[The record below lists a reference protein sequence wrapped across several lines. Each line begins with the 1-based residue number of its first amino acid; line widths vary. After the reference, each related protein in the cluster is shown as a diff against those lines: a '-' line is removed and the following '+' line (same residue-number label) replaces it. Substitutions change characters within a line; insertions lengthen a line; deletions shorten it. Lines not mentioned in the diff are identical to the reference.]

1 MNREFNEY
9 VFKMGFNG
17 RIDSETRAFI
27 KLYRQKYS
35 SYKRDDI
42 PLVPWLAKKCKVSVR
57 SVYRLIKEPVG
68 DRKDKE
74 KKGGR
79 KRILS
84 TRTENRLIRNINKM
98 RHMNKN
104 WIVRDLMAFCDID
117 HVSERTVQRILNEN
131 GYGYR
136 HARRKGVLTKKD
148 PTKRIKFAKEFVG
161 RGVNFWREE
170 ISFYFDG
177 VGFVHKTRPMEDAM
191 SCRRKVWRKQSEGLH
206 FDCTAKGAKT
216 GNNGKQAKFFVAISY
231 NRGVILAEQ
240 YTALDGETFADFV
253 NTHFEQTFLRS
264 AKTKRV
270 LLQDGDPSQNSV
282 KAKKALKDA
291 KFTLFPIPPR
301 SPELNPIENVFALVK
316 KNLMKQVIDCR
327 IERESFDEFSSRVKS
342 TLYSTST
349 KHINNMIDSYGERLR
364 KLISKKGC
372 KIEY

>member
-1 MNREFNEY
+1 
-9 VFKMGFNG
+9 MGFNG

-27 KLYRQKYS
+27 KLYHQKYS

-148 PTKRIKFAKEFVG
+148 PTKRIKFAK
-161 RGVNFWREE
+161 
-170 ISFYFDG
+170 
-177 VGFVHKTRPMEDAM
+177 
-191 SCRRKVWRKQSEGLH
+191 
-206 FDCTAKGAKT
+206 
-216 GNNGKQAKFFVAISY
+216 
-231 NRGVILAEQ
+231 
-240 YTALDGETFADFV
+240 
-253 NTHFEQTFLRS
+253 
-264 AKTKRV
+264 
-270 LLQDGDPSQNSV
+270 
-282 KAKKALKDA
+282 KALKDA

-349 KHINNMIDSYGERLR
+349 EHINNMIDSYGERLR

>member
-27 KLYRQKYS
+27 KFYRQKYS

-136 HARRKGVLTKKD
+136 HARRKGVQQK
-148 PTKRIKFAKEFVG
+148 
-161 RGVNFWREE
+161 
-170 ISFYFDG
+170 
-177 VGFVHKTRPMEDAM
+177 
-191 SCRRKVWRKQSEGLH
+191 GL
-206 FDCTAKGAKT
+206 
-216 GNNGKQAKFFVAISY
+216 N
-231 NRGVILAEQ
+231 
-240 YTALDGETFADFV
+240 
-253 NTHFEQTFLRS
+253 
-264 AKTKRV
+264 
-270 LLQDGDPSQNSV
+270 LQRNLSV
-282 KAKKALKDA
+282 V
-291 KFTLFPIPPR
+291 
-301 SPELNPIENVFALVK
+301 E
-316 KNLMKQVIDCR
+316 
-327 IERESFDEFSSRVKS
+327 
-342 TLYSTST
+342 STSGEKKYHFILTASDSFT
-349 KHINNMIDSYGERLR
+349 KHDRWRMQ
-364 KLISKKGC
+364 
-372 KIEY
+372 